1 MADARIQFKT
11 LKGFPEGG
19 DKIETQ
25 TFLNA
30 AKEIVTVIGELI
42 DWYSYRNR
50 YLCMSFPRNLWQT
63 LHARHQRHERQH
75 KRKFSDMIRYTKVFD
90 M

>member
-1 MADARIQFKT
+1 MAEARIQFKT

-30 AKEIVTVIGELI
+30 AKEIVTVIGELV
-42 DWYSYRNR
+42 YRSLQPIGIG
-50 YLCMSFPRNLWQT
+50 YLCMCCYQPS
-63 LHARHQRHERQH
+63 QRP
-75 KRKFSDMIRYTKVFD
+75 
-90 M
+90 

>member
-42 DWYSYRNR
+42 DWCSYRNR
-50 YLCMSFPRNLWQT
+50 
-63 LHARHQRHERQH
+63 
-75 KRKFSDMIRYTKVFD
+75 
-90 M
+90 

>member
-1 MADARIQFKT
+1 MAEARIQFKT

-30 AKEIVTVIGELI
+30 AKEVVTVIGEFI
-42 DWYSYRNR
+42 DRYSLSELDIYA
-50 YLCMSFPRNLWQT
+50 YVLPTFTET
-63 LHARHQRHERQH
+63 LG
-75 KRKFSDMIRYTKVFD
+75 KLFTPVISDMNGNINVSSID
-90 M
+90 DH